1 MRLGILGGGQLGR
14 MIALA
19 ARPLGVSCTV
29 YDPSFDPCAASV
41 AAHIRGEY
49 EHDFG
54 ALYEF
59 ARHCDAVTYEFEN
72 VPVETARWLERRV
85 PVYPPPRALEVS
97 QDRVAEKT
105 FLNSLG
111 VPTAAFRA
119 IESRGD
125 FDAAIA
131 RIGLPAVLKTRRF
144 GYDGKGQA
152 VLRTPADAEAAW
164 ARLGGRPL
172 ILEEMIPFDREL
184 SVIAARARTGE
195 VVTYPLCENT
205 HVDGILRRT
214 VAPADR
220 LGEELPERAA
230 DYAAGV
236 LAELDYVGVLAIEWF
251 QDGPRLIA
259 NEMAPRVHNSGHWTQ
274 DGAVTSQFENH
285 ARAVLGLPLGST
297 AATGFAVM
305 DNLVGTCPPLAELL
319 ADPAA
324 RVHLY
329 EKPPRD
335 GRKLGHVTR
344 VFGTREQLEAH
355 A

>member
-14 MIALA
+14 MVALA

-41 AAHIRGEY
+41 ADHIRGEY
-49 EHDFG
+49 EHDFA

-59 ARHCDAVTYEFEN
+59 ARRCDAVTYEFEN
-72 VPVETARWLERRV
+72 VPVETARWLAERV

-97 QDRVAEKT
+97 QDRVAEKA
-105 FLNSLG
+105 FLSALG
-111 VPTAAFRA
+111 VPTAASRA
-119 IESRGD
+119 VESRAD
-125 FDAAIA
+125 FDAALSDL
-131 RIGLPAVLKTRRF
+131 GLPAVLKTRRF

-152 VLRTPADAEAAW
+152 VLETPADAEVAW

-172 ILEEMIPFDREL
+172 ILEERVAFDREL
-184 SVIAARARTGE
+184 SILAVRGRGGE
-195 VVTYPLCENT
+195 VLTYPLCENT
-205 HVDGILRRT
+205 HAEGILRRT
-214 VAPADR
+214 VAPAER

-230 DYAAGV
+230 EFAARV

-285 ARAVLGLPLGST
+285 ARAVLGLPLGSA

-305 DNLVGTCPPLAELL
+305 DNLVGTCPPLSELL

-329 EKPPRD
+329 EKPPRP

-344 VFGTREQLEAH
+344 VYAT
-355 A
+355 

>member
-29 YDPSFDPCAASV
+29 YDPGFDPCAASV
-41 AAHIRGEY
+41 ARHLRGEY
-49 EHDFG
+49 EGDYA
-54 ALYEF
+54 ALYEL
-59 ARHCDAVTYEFEN
+59 ARSSDAVTYEFES
-72 VPVETARWLERRV
+72 VPVETARWLAARV

-119 IESRGD
+119 VETRSD
-125 FDAAIA
+125 FDAALTEL
-131 RIGLPAVLKTRRF
+131 GPPAVLKTRRF

-152 VLRTPADAEAAW
+152 VIRTAADAEAAW

-172 ILEEMIPFDREL
+172 ILEELVPFDREL
-184 SVIAARARTGE
+184 SVLAVRGRNGD

-205 HVDGILRRT
+205 HVDGILHRT

-220 LGEELPERAA
+220 LGEELTERAA
-230 DYAAGV
+230 DFAARV

-251 QDGPRLIA
+251 QDGPRLIV

-285 ARAVLGLPLGST
+285 ARAVLGLPLGSA

-305 DNLVGTCPPLAELL
+305 TNLVGTCPPLAELL
-319 ADPAA
+319 GDPTA

-329 EKPPRD
+329 EKPERP

-344 VFGTREQLEAH
+344 VSATRE
-355 A
+355 